1 MYRDIVSNPF
11 LAHYNWQCAT
21 WCFGKN
27 SLQKPIII
35 SSKMEKSH
43 KIKYYLLNGLIRTL
57 VRLSTMHWQWATWC
71 EGRSSRR
78 TPWRWRRCHGPG
90 TGPTASACAC
100 SCCTIRTVEYYGF
113 SRTNCQKKTVIKCS
127 KTISSALTTRNA
139 CKFVLYAIFLCQPVW
154 PNKLLYI
161 KNTIVV
167 FLLYKNIS
175 IWTFE
180 SQQRRIEHNSIKVK

>member
-43 KIKYYLLNGLIRTL
+43 KRKYYLLNGLIRTL

-113 SRTNCQKKTVIKCS
+113 SRTNCQKKQCS
-127 KTISSALTTRNA
+127 NALKLFRPRLLHAMNTSLCSMQFFYASPCGQTYYCTLKT
-139 CKFVLYAIFLCQPVW
+139 Q
-154 PNKLLYI
+154 LLFSYCTKI
-161 KNTIVV
+161 YQYEPLSLSKDV
-167 FLLYKNIS
+167 
-175 IWTFE
+175 
-180 SQQRRIEHNSIKVK
+180 

>member
-43 KIKYYLLNGLIRTL
+43 KRKYYLLNGLIRTL

-113 SRTNCQKKTVIKCS
+113 SRTNCQKKTVFKCS
-127 KTISSALTTRNA
+127 KTISSALTTRNEY
-139 CKFVLYAIFLCQPVW
+139 KFVLYAIFLCQHACGQT
-154 PNKLLYI
+154 NTLKTQLLFSYFTKI
-161 KNTIVV
+161 YQYEPLSLSKDV
-167 FLLYKNIS
+167 
-175 IWTFE
+175 
-180 SQQRRIEHNSIKVK
+180 